1 VGGAEP
7 QDGPQERYFE
17 RRQVR
22 EAIAWAEEGGIAVHR
37 NFDHY
42 HGTRSARGF
51 VMTRPFLHVIGLRP
65 VLAEWAEARGIPPQ
79 AIQPEKRR
87 RVAHIDVFGDFAL
100 QLLARFDPVEAA
112 TASFRLF
119 TRVGSQLYARLS
131 AGVLEDP
138 ELLALAATAPAGQP
152 PPNLLFAAVHYLL
165 LRGASHPLARLYPSL
180 NGGRD
185 LGEDALPAF
194 RDFCLRHREQ
204 IEALLQERTVQT
216 NEVARSSALQPG
228 FAVVARR
235 AQRPLALL
243 EIGASAGLNLLG
255 DRYCVAYGDRL
266 LGDPHSAVRI
276 DCRLKGD
283 LRPPLETAPI
293 AWRLGVDR
301 NPIDVTDAEQA
312 LWLRALVWPDQP
324 WRAELLLAAIRVA
337 QEDPAEVLRGDA
349 LDLLPEIIARVPPDT
364 ALCLY
369 SSFTLYQLGPSQRA
383 TLDRIVE
390 RAADSRPVHRL
401 ELEWHPGEK
410 PYLELESFGDGP
422 RRRVRLASAHDHG
435 AWLEW
440 LDRDSATV

>member
-1 VGGAEP
+1 MGGGARHPAPGDPAREAAKGRPHRRLRRLRAAAPGPVRPGRGGDRQLPALHQGGLPALRSPQRGRARGSRAARPRRDGAGRAAAAQPALRSRPLPAAARGEP
-7 QDGPQERYFE
+7 PVGQALPEPE
-17 RRQVR
+17 RR
-22 EAIAWAEEGGIAVHR
+22 
-37 NFDHY
+37 
-42 HGTRSARGF
+42 ARPG
-51 VMTRPFLHVIGLRP
+51 
-65 VLAEWAEARGIPPQ
+65 
-79 AIQPEKRR
+79 
-87 RVAHIDVFGDFAL
+87 
-100 QLLARFDPVEAA
+100 
-112 TASFRLF
+112 
-119 TRVGSQLYARLS
+119 
-131 AGVLEDP
+131 
-138 ELLALAATAPAGQP
+138 
-152 PPNLLFAAVHYLL
+152 
-165 LRGASHPLARLYPSL
+165 
-180 NGGRD
+180 GGRAPG
-185 LGEDALPAF
+185 LPRLLPA
-194 RDFCLRHREQ
+194 
-204 IEALLQERTVQT
+204 A
-216 NEVARSSALQPG
+216 PG
-228 FAVVARR
+228 ADRGPAPGTDSPD
-235 AQRPLALL
+235 QR
-243 EIGASAGLNLLG
+243 IGASAGLNLLG

-349 LDLLPEIIARVPPDT
+349 LDLLPEIIARVPADT